1 MPPRERKAQKSLSG
15 PIHPISTIPTFL
27 PHSGILN
34 VLNQKQHLW
43 LVITPKGLHCYIS
56 PPPSTPATI
65 EISNP
70 NPEFVNTRNNFK
82 ITERTV

>member
-1 MPPRERKAQKSLSG
+1 MPPRERKAQKSLFG

-43 LVITPKGLHCYIS
+43 LVITPKGLHSYIS
-56 PPPSTPATI
+56 PPPATPATI
-65 EISNP
+65 EI
-70 NPEFVNTRNNFK
+70 
-82 ITERTV
+82 